1 MCIWRSA
8 WFAAEAAVPASV
20 LRLSCPAFRRSS
32 RYDGLRMTRIP
43 ILLSA
48 GEASGDM
55 YAARLA
61 AALRKRLDAEL
72 FGMGGPHMR
81 AAGVE
86 LVADY
91 HEVSV
96 VGITE
101 IVSHLPS
108 LVRAMR
114 KLIGEAERRKPA
126 LAILTDFPGFHLR
139 LARKLKPRGV
149 RNVYFICPQFWAWR
163 PWRANLIRRRFAE
176 ALCIFP
182 FEEHFFRGRGV
193 NAKFIGHPLAGEV
206 CPALTRAQFAEKH
219 GLDPRL
225 PVVALLP
232 GSRWGEISRHLP
244 VMLEAAR
251 LHAREAQRTA
261 QIVVAVAPGLDL
273 ARLRA
278 LIPPGLR
285 SPSRSGL
292 DSCPS
297 SGDDEPASRPS
308 GHTHP
313 QAPVLVQGQTYDA
326 LGAADVSVVC
336 SGTATVEAALLDA
349 PMIVVYRLTALT
361 AALAKPLVRTK
372 FFSMVNLIAGH
383 RVVPELVQDDFTPEK
398 IAAELGRLLDPAS
411 AAEQRAGLAEVRR
424 LLGPPGAIDRAAD
437 AIATVLRTP

>member
-1 MCIWRSA
+1 
-8 WFAAEAAVPASV
+8 
-20 LRLSCPAFRRSS
+20 
-32 RYDGLRMTRIP
+32 
-43 ILLSA
+43 
-48 GEASGDM
+48 M

-61 AALRKRLDAEL
+61 AALRKRLDVEL
-72 FGMGGPHMR
+72 FGMGGTQMR

-101 IVSHLPS
+101 ILGHLPS

-114 KLIGEAERRKPA
+114 KLVGEAERRKPA

-182 FEEHFFRGRGV
+182 FEEEFFRSRGV
-193 NAKFIGHPLAGEV
+193 NAKFIGHPLVGEV

-225 PVVALLP
+225 PAITMLP

-251 LHAREAQRTA
+251 LRAQNSPHPA
-261 QIVVAVAPGLDL
+261 QIVIAVAPGLDL
-273 ARLRA
+273 DRLRA
-278 LIPPGLR
+278 LLPPGSAAGQHPR
-285 SPSRSGL
+285 S
-292 DSCPS
+292 
-297 SGDDEPASRPS
+297 A
-308 GHTHP
+308 
-313 QAPVLVQGQTYDA
+313 VVVQGETYSA
-326 LGAADVSVVC
+326 LAAADASVIC
-336 SGTATVEAALLDA
+336 SGTATVEAALLGA

-361 AALAKPLVRTK
+361 ATLAKPLVRTK
-372 FFSMVNLIAGH
+372 FFSMVNLIAGR

-398 IAAELGRLLDPAS
+398 IADELGRVLDPAL
-411 AAEQRAGLAEVRR
+411 AAEMRAGLAEVRR
-424 LLGPPGAIDRAAD
+424 RLGPPGAVDRAAD
-437 AIATVLRTP
+437 AIAALIHS